1 MHIICFYILNTHFE
15 IEMTLINHMSLD
27 LGYMSSTFRDCIPKN
42 NTVTRENGFGC
53 YDSKK
58 VLNLTEDG
66 ETRFVKFKSTIQ
78 YSQLSIHNLFD
89 LYFQSEICTCNSDEC
104 NGASKMTFIFV
115 FLLCQLCFV
124 SFFHKACEL

>member
-1 MHIICFYILNTHFE
+1 MHIISFYILFTHCE
-15 IEMTLINHMSLD
+15 IEITLINHISLD

-104 NGASKMTFIFV
+104 NGASKMTFLFV
-115 FLLCQLCFV
+115 FFIMPVVFCFIF
-124 SFFHKACEL
+124 S